1 MAGLRNNNNT
11 QNAQWADYVGDI
23 LRGAQPINQLVP
35 QHPYLNDVPLI
46 DELRRQNTHH
56 VILLT
61 LDVAKKILSS
71 ITSFDYIH
79 FITTHPSGIKDTLA
93 WLVNAGKLMTEF
105 DGNGKIIFNFN
116 TLKYTKASYFEILG
130 EKYIIITTYIPWLL
144 ERYAKFIFS
153 SRAPQVLD
161 TSIRWRVLSHDYI
174 KGFMFYIRFS

>member
-46 DELRRQNTHH
+46 DELRHQNTHH
-56 VILLT
+56 VIPLT
-61 LDVAKKILSS
+61 LDVAKKILSP

-93 WLVNAGKLMTEF
+93 WLVNAGKF
-105 DGNGKIIFNFN
+105 FPGAI
-116 TLKYTKASYFEILG
+116 
-130 EKYIIITTYIPWLL
+130 
-144 ERYAKFIFS
+144 
-153 SRAPQVLD
+153 
-161 TSIRWRVLSHDYI
+161 YI
-174 KGFMFYIRFS
+174 KNGMKCNNGYISRKEDSAVK

>member
-46 DELRRQNTHH
+46 DELRHQNTHH

-61 LDVAKKILSS
+61 LDVAKKILSP

-105 DGNGKIIFNFN
+105 DDNGKIIFNLN
-116 TLKYTKASYFEILG
+116 ALSIQKQVTLKY
-130 EKYIIITTYIPWLL
+130 L
-144 ERYAKFIFS
+144 ERKVMTPTY
-153 SRAPQVLD
+153 
-161 TSIRWRVLSHDYI
+161 
-174 KGFMFYIRFS
+174 

>member
-1 MAGLRNNNNT
+1 MAGLRNNSNT

-35 QHPYLNDVPLI
+35 QHPYLNDIPLI

-61 LDVAKKILSS
+61 FDVAKKILSS

-105 DGNGKIIFNFN
+105 DENGKI
-116 TLKYTKASYFEILG
+116 
-130 EKYIIITTYIPWLL
+130 
-144 ERYAKFIFS
+144 
-153 SRAPQVLD
+153 
-161 TSIRWRVLSHDYI
+161 
-174 KGFMFYIRFS
+174 

>member
-46 DELRRQNTHH
+46 DELRHQNTHH

-61 LDVAKKILSS
+61 LDVAKKILSP

-93 WLVNAGKLMTEF
+93 WLVNA
-105 DGNGKIIFNFN
+105 
-116 TLKYTKASYFEILG
+116 
-130 EKYIIITTYIPWLL
+130 
-144 ERYAKFIFS
+144 
-153 SRAPQVLD
+153 
-161 TSIRWRVLSHDYI
+161 
-174 KGFMFYIRFS
+174 

>member
-46 DELRRQNTHH
+46 DELRHQNTHH

-61 LDVAKKILSS
+61 LDVAKKILSP

-79 FITTHPSGIKDTLA
+79 FITTHP
-93 WLVNAGKLMTEF
+93 
-105 DGNGKIIFNFN
+105 
-116 TLKYTKASYFEILG
+116 
-130 EKYIIITTYIPWLL
+130 
-144 ERYAKFIFS
+144 
-153 SRAPQVLD
+153 
-161 TSIRWRVLSHDYI
+161 
-174 KGFMFYIRFS
+174 

>member
-23 LRGAQPINQLVP
+23 LRGSQPINQLVP
-35 QHPYLNDVPLI
+35 QHPYLNDIPLI

-61 LDVAKKILSS
+61 FDVAKKILNP

-93 WLVNAGKLMTEF
+93 WLVNAG
-105 DGNGKIIFNFN
+105 
-116 TLKYTKASYFEILG
+116 
-130 EKYIIITTYIPWLL
+130 
-144 ERYAKFIFS
+144 
-153 SRAPQVLD
+153 
-161 TSIRWRVLSHDYI
+161 
-174 KGFMFYIRFS
+174 